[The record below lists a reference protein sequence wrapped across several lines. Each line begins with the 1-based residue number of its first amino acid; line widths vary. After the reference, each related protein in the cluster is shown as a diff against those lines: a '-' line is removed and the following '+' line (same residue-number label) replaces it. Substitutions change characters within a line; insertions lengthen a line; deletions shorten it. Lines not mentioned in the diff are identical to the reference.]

1 MKAYSGAL
9 VILLGIMTYLIA
21 SSKAISANISRVKG
35 QLFQELPDNK
45 ISNLYDA
52 KILNKKNKEYPVELK
67 IIGMEGQVK
76 MINNHPILKKQ
87 GLTDLTFFVILD
99 QNKVQKRS
107 NKIKI
112 GVFADGELVDEIN
125 TTFLGPFK

>member
-1 MKAYSGAL
+1 
-9 VILLGIMTYLIA
+9 MTYLIE
-21 SSKAISANISRVKG
+21 SYKAISANISRVKG